1 MGKLTTVPRATH
13 TGQSQEQDPG
23 LQPSS
28 LGESSKM
35 GNKVSFDPA
44 SGYSVKYF
52 SLSVLLFSKEQIPRI
67 AGEEGLL
74 IVRPRVISPS

>member
-52 SLSVLLFSKEQIPRI
+52 FLICVAVLEGTNFKDSWGRRSSNCEAEGHIP
-67 AGEEGLL
+67 
-74 IVRPRVISPS
+74 